1 MLNLIKELHALQEE
15 GKLHAK
21 LILRISILFGI
32 SFATGTAVLYNILFR
47 GAEWWIATLVALVGF
62 IAGFFL
68 FARMNVVKW
77 DEGERLLT
85 TARMDI
91 AGFAILVLYV
101 LFELGFKI
109 FLNDFFPAEASAFI
123 LAAVFGTLFG
133 RAVGTMFEIHR
144 VYRATR
150 NREQV

>member
-1 MLNLIKELHALQEE
+1 MFNLLTELHTLQEE
-15 GKLHAK
+15 GKLHAS

-32 SFATGTAVLYNILFR
+32 SFATGTAVLYNVIFR
-47 GAEWWIATLVALVGF
+47 DAEWWIAVPVAIVGF

-68 FARMNVVKW
+68 FARLNVVKW
-77 DEGERLLT
+77 DERERLLT

-91 AGFAILVLYV
+91 AGFLILVLYV

-109 FLNDFFPAEASAFI
+109 FLNDFFPAAASAFV
-123 LAAVFGTLFG
+123 LAAVFGTLLG
-133 RAVGTMFEIHR
+133 RAVGTVFEIHR